1 MKILSADLRH
11 TGVPSGPEEPCPHCA
26 GTRIPVAWEDGLV
39 TKVCLA
45 QVKQLE
51 EGVVQIGIEGNGIS
65 APATPSREKT
75 KEKDDEERCLE
86 KDT

>member
-45 QVKQLE
+45 QVKQME
-51 EGVVQIGIEGNGIS
+51 NNTVQIESNGIS
-65 APATPSREKT
+65 APASQPRRKT
-75 KEKDDEERCLE
+75 Q
-86 KDT
+86 